1 MQIIEN
7 QEKLSEF
14 LKEFHLSDSIVIPIF
29 SDHRAHPKIN
39 ELYFIYVYLISLE
52 KSYIIPFNTD
62 DCINI
67 DHLDIK
73 KILMH
78 ISNKSTIKYVI
89 DKKTFYHI
97 YEEYL
102 EEIDDKFIDIRVLE
116 YISNGKIENNI
127 LETISTSAHNFIY
140 YKFYKFGDLNKCISI
155 YKHSEKLDLITE
167 HILLILEKYKLNYT
181 LESFKKINNLMI
193 KVLYNLEKNG
203 ICVNEN
209 FIRKDL
215 VKNNLTYGDYNLFTL
230 TNRPVCNNNGY
241 NFSSINKSD
250 GSRKSIISRFGIKG
264 ELLLLDYNSYHL
276 YLIADIIGEKFS
288 ENPHTHL
295 AKIYLNKQE
304 ISEEEY
310 EQCKE
315 ITFNII
321 YSKIPDEFKS
331 IPFFKKI
338 DQFTNELWK
347 AFNSD
352 KFVLTKYFK
361 RKLYK
366 EYLLDMN
373 PQKLFN
379 YYLQSIETENNMI
392 ILDKIFNFLNLHNF
406 KSKIILYIYDAI
418 LIDFNID
425 DGEVFVNEIISI
437 LEQGGRFP
445 ISISHGKNYHDLIK
459 I

>member
-14 LKEFHLSDSIVIPIF
+14 LREFHLSDSIVIPIF
-29 SDHRAHPKIN
+29 SDHKAHPKIN
-39 ELYFIYVYLISLE
+39 ELYLIYVYLISSD

-78 ISNKSTIKYVI
+78 ISNKSTMKYVL
-89 DKKTFYHI
+89 DKKTMYHV
-97 YEEYL
+97 YEEYS
-102 EEIDDKFIDIRVLE
+102 EDIDDKFIDIRVLE

-127 LETISTSAHNFIY
+127 LETITTPAHNFIY
-140 YKFYKFGDLNKCISI
+140 YKFYKFSELNKCISI
-155 YKHSEKLDLITE
+155 HKHIEKLDLITE
-167 HILLILEKYKLNYT
+167 HILVILEKYKLNYT
-181 LESFKKINNLMI
+181 LESFKKINNIMI
-193 KVLYNLEKNG
+193 KVLYNLERSG
-203 ICVNEN
+203 IYVDES
-209 FIRKDL
+209 FIRQDL
-215 VKNNLTYGDYNLFTL
+215 VKNDLVFGDYNLFTL
-230 TNRPVCNNNGY
+230 TNRPVCNSNGY
-241 NFSSINKSD
+241 NFSAINKTD

-264 ELLLLDYNSYHL
+264 ELLMLDYNSYHI
-276 YLIADIIGEKFS
+276 YLIADIIGETFP
-288 ENPHTHL
+288 ENPHTYL
-295 AKIYLNKQE
+295 AKLYLNKE
-304 ISEEEY
+304 NISQEEY

-331 IPFFKKI
+331 IQFFKKI
-338 DQFTNELWK
+338 DIFTNELWK

-352 KFVLTKYFK
+352 KFILTKYFK

-366 EYLLDMN
+366 NYLIDMN

-392 ILDKIFNFLNLHNF
+392 ILDKVFNYINSNNF
-406 KSKIILYIYDAI
+406 KSKIILYVYDAI

-425 DGEVFVNEIISI
+425 DGEVFINNIINI
-437 LEQGGRFP
+437 LEQSGRFP